1 MFPVRTDLTCLTK
14 PVCSLGS
21 IGHSRTFS
29 SWFGVE
35 QTSPRPSRVFLF
47 PWVLPPQTFSSCSWV
62 FLAFFSPVGSRL
74 RPVWSCCGAVA
85 SGKCWM
91 QPQCLHLICVST
103 GYCLLFIILFMKV
116 WSVLLLPHKIKL
128 IIHLSWKCR
137 VYFLWRCILNSI
149 LVLDDLAVPILVYI
163 CLSLPPSFPTMLP
176 SYVSTS

>member
-14 PVCSLGS
+14 PVFREHRSFKNFLQLVRCWADVSTSFQGVPISL
-21 IGHSRTFS
+21 S
-29 SWFGVE
+29 SASADILQLFLSLPG
-35 QTSPRPSRVFLF
+35 FLF
-47 PWVLPPQTFSSCSWV
+47 PCGFPVKACLVVLWGGC
-62 FLAFFSPVGSRL
+62 L
-74 RPVWSCCGAVA
+74 REMLNAA
-85 SGKCWM
+85 
-91 QPQCLHLICVST
+91 QCLHLICVST